1 MKLFSKKDTNKSI
14 NANQKINKTINS
26 LSTLAYLLLAVTTTA
41 NAAQTEA
48 AYTTATRY
56 NIQGQV
62 TGVILPDPDDS
73 GPLKYLSTHNTYNSQ
88 GLLESV
94 EKGELSAW
102 QNELVE
108 PKNWVGF
115 SVLSKTE
122 YQYDTRGRLASSALK
137 SSSGETKNYTQRNY
151 DQYDRLQCEVTRM
164 NPANFDSLV
173 TDACQATYS
182 TQYGYDRVTKYTYD
196 SIGQVLVMYK
206 AYGTALQQ
214 AYRTNTYDSSAIGLL
229 STIKDANNNTT
240 TLEYDAYARLEY
252 RRYPDASFNNYT
264 YDGNGNMETET
275 KRNGAVINYS
285 YDNNNRLSFKNYVD
299 NATLD
304 DVQYTYDLRGLAL
317 STTSGSYGDTKWI
330 TNTFDGVGN
339 LLSTTTAEGYYPTI
353 NVRTLSYQYDL
364 NSNRERV
371 THPDGKYFEYKFDG
385 LNRVEALEN
394 EQNTSLINV
403 AYNSY
408 GKRDSLNRNNNTA
421 AVTNYNYEPDGIYRL
436 DSLKQD
442 FNYDSSDLT
451 NSFFYNSANQ
461 VITVDY
467 ANSIYSYNG
476 NVNLTGSYQVNNL
489 NQYETISGSPM
500 GYDGNGNLTS
510 DGRNLA
516 SYTYDNENRLL
527 TVSSYSGGTGS
538 FVYDPLGRL
547 YEATINGNVTQF
559 LYDGDALVA
568 EYDSTGTQTKR
579 YVHGDQVDEPWLQF
593 SGTDT
598 TVSNATYLHA
608 DHQGSIVAHSDSA
621 ANSIHTLSYD
631 AYGIAATANN
641 SRFAYTG
648 QIDLTGLGLYYYKAR
663 IYHPKLGRFL
673 QTDPVGYEDQMN
685 LYAYVGNDPVNNNDP
700 SGKYILPVHG
710 IISFFAA
717 YNAGYGI
724 GDSAKIA
731 WESMTIDLHTQGT
744 SADDLG
750 THGMKSPT
758 DSLADAQK
766 NNKRMTN
773 KYFSSGQL
781 GAAIHT
787 IQDPTSAG
795 HDGFQN
801 WTGSFSKLGLW
812 GAIKHIFY
820 DTLPSPSRISDAYTN
835 SRDALIQHRNSNT
848 SSTSS
853 TSSNSDPYKKGLGG
867 IVCTASGAGMNRCPN

>member
-1 MKLFSKKDTNKSI
+1 
-14 NANQKINKTINS
+14 
-26 LSTLAYLLLAVTTTA
+26 
-41 NAAQTEA
+41 
-48 AYTTATRY
+48 
-56 NIQGQV
+56 
-62 TGVILPDPDDS
+62 
-73 GPLKYLSTHNTYNSQ
+73 
-88 GLLESV
+88 
-94 EKGELSAW
+94 
-102 QNELVE
+102 
-108 PKNWVGF
+108 
-115 SVLSKTE
+115 
-122 YQYDTRGRLASSALK
+122 
-137 SSSGETKNYTQRNY
+137 
-151 DQYDRLQCEVTRM
+151 M

-451 NSFFYNSANQ
+451 NRFFYNSANQ

-685 LYAYVGNDPVNNNDP
+685 LYAYVGNDPINKVDP
-700 SGKYILPVHG
+700 SGEKGVDVRLRNREQRFLSGEITAQEFKDGNFAEGLGGLAAAAVVATRGAILPVL
-710 IISFFAA
+710 
-717 YNAGYGI
+717 
-724 GDSAKIA
+724 K
-731 WESMTIDLHTQGT
+731 Q
-744 SADDLG
+744 
-750 THGMKSPT
+750 
-758 DSLADAQK
+758 
-766 NNKRMTN
+766 
-773 KYFSSGQL
+773 
-781 GAAIHT
+781 
-787 IQDPTSAG
+787 
-795 HDGFQN
+795 
-801 WTGSFSKLGLW
+801 
-812 GAIKHIFY
+812 
-820 DTLPSPSRISDAYTN
+820 
-835 SRDALIQHRNSNT
+835 ALIPKNLTKQQQKSIK
-848 SSTSS
+848 SL
-853 TSSNSDPYKKGLGG
+853 KKQ
-867 IVCTASGAGMNRCPN
+867 IVKHKQKIKDFKKNPTVRPGMENQPKSVIKKQQKARFDHLKKEIKTFKDNIKKIKNGEL